1 LIGADIF
8 KKYDF
13 MALPVV
19 DNEDR
24 LIGIITFDDILDVID
39 QESTEDFQRMAAIQP
54 SETEYLKTS
63 IFILSKHR
71 ITWLLILMISA
82 TFTENIIHHFET
94 VLESVV
100 VLAAFIPML
109 MDTGGNAGTQSSTLI
124 IRGMALGEIETRDYF
139 KVMLKE
145 LQISSLV
152 GFVLALINFLRT
164 YFIQKIPFNLS
175 VTVSIT
181 LFATVV
187 MAKIIGGI
195 LPLGARK
202 LKLDPAIMAGPLI
215 TTVVDTASLILYF
228 TLASII
234 LKI

>member
-1 LIGADIF
+1 
-8 KKYDF
+8 
-13 MALPVV
+13 
-19 DNEDR
+19 
-24 LIGIITFDDILDVID
+24 
-39 QESTEDFQRMAAIQP
+39 
-54 SETEYLKTS
+54 
-63 IFILSKHR
+63 
-71 ITWLLILMISA
+71 
-82 TFTENIIHHFET
+82 
-94 VLESVV
+94 
-100 VLAAFIPML
+100 
-109 MDTGGNAGTQSSTLI
+109 
-124 IRGMALGEIETRDYF
+124 MALGEIETRDYF